1 VALALGKFKNL
12 RLERCPS
19 SHRRGAELVAFILI
33 NASHFL
39 MNQLKEDNYLKTKK
53 SQGSPCDF
61 EKGCLYLIVVL
72 RATTFHNFSHSRQK
86 RWVLEIP

>member
-1 VALALGKFKNL
+1 M
-12 RLERCPS
+12 
-19 SHRRGAELVAFILI
+19 AFI
-33 NASHFL
+33 L

-72 RATTFHNFSHSRQK
+72 RATTFHIQGKKGEFLKYLNLRLRHFYSSIANLYPERIT
-86 RWVLEIP
+86 VG